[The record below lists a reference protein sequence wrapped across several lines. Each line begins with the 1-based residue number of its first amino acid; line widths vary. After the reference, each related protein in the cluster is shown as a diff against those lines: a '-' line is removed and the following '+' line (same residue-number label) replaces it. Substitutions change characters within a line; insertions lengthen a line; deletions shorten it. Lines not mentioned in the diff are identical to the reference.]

1 MQNLIL
7 LEVLGS
13 RCGIGPVIMDA
24 AGVRALVVC
33 I

>member
-13 RCGIGPVIMDA
+13 RIGPVIMDA